1 LGVSGSGTA
10 LRLKQLRARV
20 ERPSGS
26 RLVGFG
32 GAVAGLL
39 FAAGAVFLLARRL
52 RAAAVCER
60 LERLG
65 FESCD
70 DQREALERVY
80 SEVTGQNHARLSR
93 CHVSRRGRRPVF
105 RVEVLAS
112 DVGGVPGPA
121 AYVVELADANV
132 EPSGAVSVYLAR
144 NATSAQRALARLR
157 RSLRGRPRLDLPAAV
172 AADGAG
178 SIVSAFGSAPGPLE
192 GAVSDSALAR
202 LGRAPARGIL
212 AAHFAAGRVAL
223 LVDACAAPEPHLDY
237 LAEWA

>member
-1 LGVSGSGTA
+1 L
-10 LRLKQLRARV
+10 
-20 ERPSGS
+20 
-26 RLVGFG
+26 GFG
-32 GAVAGLL
+32 GALAGIL
-39 FAAGAVFLLARRL
+39 FAAGAAFLLVRRR
-52 RAAAVCER
+52 RAAAVCEC

-65 FESCD
+65 FEHCD

-93 CHVSRRGRRPVF
+93 CHVSRRGGRPVF

-121 AYVVELADANV
+121 AYVVELADGDLA
-132 EPSGAVSVYLAR
+132 PSSAVSIYLAR
-144 NATSAQRALARLR
+144 NATSVQRALARLR

-172 AADGAG
+172 AAGGAAP
-178 SIVSAFGSAPGPLE
+178 IVSAFGSSPGTLE
-192 GAVSDSALAR
+192 GVVPEPALAR

-212 AAHFAAGRVAL
+212 AVHFGAGRVAL